1 MQAGTRSTSYSRVSL
16 RRGVGFKGEFR
27 CLVRSLYRGR
37 YGVSRCARKECYACK
52 DLLRSPF
59 IISEPCT
66 IDLKDC
72 VTNKILCT
80 LRLLSIF
87 YPTRQRPDTTGFPS
101 DLASPSRPEP
111 ASHLQGTETSRR
123 HAPLEPRVLHPLPL
137 LYTQHQQHLAR
148 VVVSPSTLL
157 SLPFML
163 LFSPPVDQGEHGRT
177 APPLRYLRWWNGL
190 MIRNVAFRRR
200 STWN

>member
-1 MQAGTRSTSYSRVSL
+1 MSERNVTP
-16 RRGVGFKGEFR
+16 
-27 CLVRSLYRGR
+27 
-37 YGVSRCARKECYACK
+37 ARICK
-52 DLLRSPF
+52 VTF

-111 ASHLQGTETSRR
+111 ASHLQGTETNRR
-123 HAPLEPRVLHPLPL
+123 HAPSESRVLHPLPL
-137 LYTQHQQHLAR
+137 LYTQHQQPLAR
-148 VVVSPSTLL
+148 VVVFSLHTSLSALHAPIFPSRR
-157 SLPFML
+157 PRGAWPN
-163 LFSPPVDQGEHGRT
+163 SPPLQVPAVVEWPHDSQRRI
-177 APPLRYLRWWNGL
+177 PPTFHLEPVRPGL
-190 MIRNVAFRRR
+190 H
-200 STWN
+200 